1 MIHITTPLSLL
12 FRSYLPGTGRTA
24 ITTLLVFADFAIFLT
39 IRENKTSKKLPI
51 SIIIV
56 EKRFN
61 REHWTPRTAC
71 TVRNPDLCFFRR
83 GDCVR
88 AIPWTHQT
96 WINVA
101 VFRYFPIIR
110 VYSQLNKLNKLRLYT
125 TCWAKQQSTTICK
138 SSLRSGHV
146 FYPFSASKKSTF
158 GQYLFFKHKTVCFR
172 R

>member
-24 ITTLLVFADFAIFLT
+24 ITTL
-39 IRENKTSKKLPI
+39 
-51 SIIIV
+51 
-56 EKRFN
+56 
-61 REHWTPRTAC
+61 
-71 TVRNPDLCFFRR
+71 LCFFRR

-110 VYSQLNKLNKLRLYT
+110 VYSQLNKLNKLQLYT
-125 TCWAKQQSTTICK
+125 TWMNNHFFKQQSSTICK

-146 FYPFSASKKSTF
+146 FYPFSASEKALF
-158 GQYLFFKHKTVCFR
+158 GIIFFLIIKLYVSVGSSVFNS
-172 R
+172 